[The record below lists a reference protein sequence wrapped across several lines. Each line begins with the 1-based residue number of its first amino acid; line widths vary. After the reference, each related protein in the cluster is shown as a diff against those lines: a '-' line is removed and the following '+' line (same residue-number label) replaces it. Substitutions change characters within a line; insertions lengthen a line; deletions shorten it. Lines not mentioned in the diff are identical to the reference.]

1 MDTRELRTFVT
12 VSETLNYQKAAEML
26 QYAPS
31 TLFKHIQQLEREL
44 DTQLVVRDGRALR
57 LTAAGERFL
66 PIAQDMLAGYRAA
79 MSLKEQKPEPLTIGG
94 CEMNIGNSL
103 IDLLTRF
110 ADSHPQIR
118 LNMITAPNAGIPGMV
133 REGQVDMG
141 FFYSTGQKN
150 HHLQAIHL
158 YREPAFLVAS
168 RRNPLS
174 GVRGLHYEDLRGMEL
189 VYPHDSCCFVN
200 MLISELGRRRIELKK
215 VSFLGG
221 MQLVVNQ
228 VRRKDTVT
236 LAPQCALRR
245 FEETYGL
252 VRLDMQEKPLSAWET
267 ILLGSRAEKEA
278 VQELLDFSMREARR
292 IVREY
297 RLETEERAEASGG

>member
-1 MDTRELRTFVT
+1 MSNEKPKRPDWWPDWFTGSGINEGVFCRQFLEKHKLAYAENAFFTPMGLLNDESLLQKEICRLVSPLVTTNVTRR
-12 VSETLNYQKAAEML
+12 
-26 QYAPS
+26 
-31 TLFKHIQQLEREL
+31 I
-44 DTQLVVRDGRALR
+44 
-57 LTAAGERFL
+57 
-66 PIAQDMLAGYRAA
+66 
-79 MSLKEQKPEPLTIGG
+79 
-94 CEMNIGNSL
+94 NSL

-110 ADSHPQIR
+110 ADSHPTIR
-118 LNMITAPNAGIPGMV
+118 LSMITAPNASVPEMV

-168 RRNPLS
+168 RQNPLS
-174 GVRGLHYEDLRGMEL
+174 SARGLHYEDLKGMEF

-297 RLETEERAEASGG
+297 RLETEEREKA

>member
-1 MDTRELRTFVT
+1 MDTRELLTFVT
-12 VSETLNYQKAAEML
+12 VSETLNYQKAAETL

-31 TLFKHIQQLEREL
+31 TLFKHIRQMEREL

-57 LTAAGERFL
+57 LTAAGERLL
-66 PIAQDMLAGYRAA
+66 PIARDMLAGYRAA
-79 MSLKEQKPEPLTIGG
+79 LGLREKKTEPLTIGG

-103 IDLLTRF
+103 IDLLMRF
-110 ADSHPQIR
+110 ADAHPQIR
-118 LNMITAPNAGIPGMV
+118 LNMMTAPNANVPGMV
-133 REGQVDMG
+133 RIGQVDMG

-174 GVRGLHYEDLRGMEL
+174 NARGLHYEDLRGMEFI
-189 VYPHDSCCFVN
+189 YPHDSCCYVN
-200 MLISELGRRRIELKK
+200 MLISELLRRRVELKK

-236 LAPQCALRR
+236 LAPRCALRR

-252 VRLDMQEKPLSAWET
+252 VRLDMREKPLCAWET

-292 IVREY
+292 IVRKY
-297 RLETEERAEASGG
+297 GLETEEGTEAGGR

>member
-1 MDTRELRTFVT
+1 MDTRELHTFVT

-44 DTQLVVRDGRALR
+44 DTQLIVRDGRALR
-57 LTAAGERFL
+57 LTAAGEHFL

-79 MSLKEQKPEPLTIGG
+79 MGLKEKKPEPLTIGG

-103 IDLLTRF
+103 IDLLMRF
-110 ADSHPQIR
+110 ADSHPTIR
-118 LNMITAPNAGIPGMV
+118 LSMMTAPNASVPEMV

-168 RRNPLS
+168 RQNPLS
-174 GVRGLHYEDLRGMEL
+174 SARGLHYEDLKGMEF

-200 MLISELGRRRIELKK
+200 MLIPELLRRRIELKK

-228 VRRKDTVT
+228 ARREGTVT

-267 ILLGSRAEKEA
+267 ILLGKHAKKEA
-278 VQELLDFSMREARR
+278 VQELLNFSMREAQH

-297 RLETEERAEASGG
+297 GLESEEKEENRQ

>member
-1 MDTRELRTFVT
+1 MDTRELLTFVT
-12 VSETLNYQKAAEML
+12 VSETLNYQKAAEAL

-31 TLFKHIQQLEREL
+31 TLFKHVQMLEREV
-44 DTQLVVRDGRALR
+44 DAQLIVREGHSLR
-57 LTAAGERFL
+57 LTAAGEQFL

-79 MSLKEQKPEPLTIGG
+79 MSLKEKKPEPLTIGG

-103 IDLLTRF
+103 IVLLMRF
-110 ADSHPQIR
+110 ADSHPNIR
-118 LNMITAPNAGIPGMV
+118 LSMITAPNASVPEMV

-141 FFYSTGQKN
+141 FFYSTGHKN

-168 RRNPLS
+168 RQNPLS
-174 GVRGLHYEDLRGMEL
+174 SARELHYEDLRGMEF
-189 VYPHDSCCFVN
+189 VYPHDTCCFVN
-200 MLISELGRRRIELKK
+200 MLIPELLQRRIELKR

-221 MQLVVNQ
+221 MQLVVDQ
-228 VRRKDTVT
+228 ARKEGAVT

-252 VRLDMQEKPLSAWET
+252 VRLDMQEKPLCAWET
-267 ILLGSRAEKEA
+267 ILLGSHAKKEA
-278 VQELLDFSMREARR
+278 VQELLRFSMKEARN
-292 IVREY
+292 IVTEY
-297 RLETEERAEASGG
+297 SLETEHTGC